1 MLPPVAGDGGA
12 SIVCVSRRVSVEQ
25 SCGSQLSRTLNR
37 WERHTARLHSS
48 TARVQLSNAP
58 SAALCAHLLG
68 NRAWTRVRL
77 GGDEIRGGEAG
88 MDGAREE
95 FVGT

>member
-1 MLPPVAGDGGA
+1 MCIRPSVSGA
-12 SIVCVSRRVSVEQ
+12 AWS
-25 SCGSQLSRTLNR
+25 GSQLSRTLNL
-37 WERHTARLHSS
+37 WERHGARLHST

-77 GGDEIRGGEAG
+77 GGDEIRGEAE
-88 MDGAREE
+88 MWMVLERNS
-95 FVGT
+95 